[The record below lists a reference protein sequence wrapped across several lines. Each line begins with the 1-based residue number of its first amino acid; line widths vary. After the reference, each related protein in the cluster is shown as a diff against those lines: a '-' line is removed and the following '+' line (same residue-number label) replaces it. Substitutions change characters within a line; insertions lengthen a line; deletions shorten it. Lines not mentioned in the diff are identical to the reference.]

1 MMSVPLEGPWP
12 PGSPPLES
20 AWPGGVVSRESA
32 WPAGG
37 VAFEPEWPLG
47 AFYGLAVFGVDTY
60 GVTVIPALEA
70 PLVSW
75 GVTLEPPW

>member
-12 PGSPPLES
+12 E
-20 AWPGGVVSRESA
+20 GGVTL
-32 WPAGG
+32 
-37 VAFEPEWPLG
+37 EPEWPLG
-47 AFYGLAVFGVDTY
+47 AFFGLAVFGVDTY

-75 GVTLEPPW
+75 GVTFEPPW

>member
-1 MMSVPLEGPWP
+1 MSVPLEGPWP
-12 PGSPPLES
+12 
-20 AWPGGVVSRESA
+20 
-32 WPAGG
+32 AGTPEL
-37 VAFEPEWPLG
+37 EPEWPLG

-75 GVTLEPPW
+75 GVTFEPPW